1 MFFIRGQESCSFLF
15 PVLGSLG
22 AVLLA
27 RGGNRQCRFYVVGGD
42 RMSALG
48 CTEASQG
55 SQAGPGLTQRSADL
69 LRRWCPPPLPLTHLP
84 GRWWA
89 ARVVGSSRD
98 FSPLGSRSQASDFK
112 AASLVVKS
120 RQESV
125 PQFSELVSPAELCQP
140 WVPMVACVAAPG
152 PPWASSTLPMVLPIQ
167 LLT

>member
-1 MFFIRGQESCSFLF
+1 M
-15 PVLGSLG
+15 PVLCGRGRSHVGSG
-22 AVLLA
+22 MH
-27 RGGNRQCRFYVVGGD
+27 RSQ
-42 RMSALG
+42 
-48 CTEASQG
+48 QG

-140 WVPMVACVAAPG
+140 WVPMAACVAAPG
-152 PPWASSTLPMVLPIQ
+152 PPWASSTLPMVLPTQ